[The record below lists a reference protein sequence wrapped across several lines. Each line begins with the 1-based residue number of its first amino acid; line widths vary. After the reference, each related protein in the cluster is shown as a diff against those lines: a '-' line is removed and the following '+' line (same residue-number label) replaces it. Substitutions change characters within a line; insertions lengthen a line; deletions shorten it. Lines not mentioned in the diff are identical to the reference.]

1 MRKVGLCLS
10 LLAVALFASQAFAF
24 TTDGNWSDW
33 FTYHGN
39 PSLNDWQQGN
49 YTLTNLNIRRL
60 ADEEGPTPGGGGQ
73 PFDIEEIFYF
83 WDDFDPEDGASG
95 GIIRVGLV
103 TGFNSAGVNV
113 SGTWYYAGDMFFDF
127 GNTGGYDAAV
137 GVGTENTVQNNG
149 GARFGNAWGNSG
161 VPNWTLQ
168 GVVVPAYSDSNPYRV
183 DERAG
188 AIPLPGRDGRP
199 GGQLHNFLQ
208 IALTVDG
215 GIEDYHRRGQW
226 RSGPSLD
233 DAVRERRDRRARRYA
248 AGRFEPPGYRAAWAC
263 WVRCSG
269 SPSGLLRQR
278 LTGQCIVW
286 E

>member
-10 LLAVALFASQAFAF
+10 VLAVALFASQAFAF

-73 PFDIEEIFYF
+73 PFDIEEILYF

-183 DERAG
+183 DENAPG
-188 AIPLPGRDGRP
+188 AIPLPGAATVAW
-199 GGQLHNFLQ
+199 GGMGVHNFLE

-215 GIEDYHRRGQW
+215 GIEGIITDEENGGLGLHWTMLCGNDVIDVRDDTPLVPVPE
-226 RSGPSLD
+226 PSTAIVLGMGVLG
-233 DAVRERRDRRARRYA
+233 A
-248 AGRFEPPGYRAAWAC
+248 
-263 WVRCSG
+263 
-269 SPSGLLRQR
+269 LLRCR
-278 LTGQCIVW
+278 RPVC
-286 E
+286 